1 MRFLKICAW
10 FTFIGLLVGSS
21 TLGGI
26 YWFIIRDLP
35 DVASL
40 KDVRLQT
47 PLHVYTL
54 DGQQIAQ
61 FGEKQRI
68 PLSLEQIPER
78 LTQAFIAIEDNRFYS
93 HYGVDPLGILRAL
106 WVDLTSGSA
115 KQGGSTITQQLARN
129 FFLDSERRLLRKIKE
144 VILAV
149 QLERSLSKE
158 KIFELYL
165 NKIYLGYR
173 AYGVGAAAQIY
184 FGKRVDQLELSEMA
198 LIAGLP
204 KAPSTLNPLHSL
216 TRATQRRNLVLAR
229 MLERGY
235 ISIEECQQSSQ
246 QPLVARYHGIN
257 NRVDA
262 PHVAEMVRQELVSRF
277 GEMAYTDGYRVY
289 TTLTSERQHQA
300 QQALRGNLFAYDR
313 RHGYRGPTALL
324 WDPLSSAWDLHTIQA
339 HLQQQRT
346 YGPLQAAVILK
357 VHPKSTEACLADGTL
372 ITLPWAVLSWAR
384 PFIDDQQQGVRPQQ
398 ASEVVAIGQQVW
410 VHQQAGQWWLGQIP
424 EVDSALVAMHPD
436 TGAIQALV
444 GGFNFSNSAFNRATQ
459 SIRQVG
465 STIKPFIYAAA
476 LEKGLTL
483 ATILNDLPITRWNVN
498 AGKEWRPKNV
508 VPVYDGPLR
517 LRVGLARSKNMMAVR
532 ALRVIGVDF
541 AADYIERFGFPS
553 VTVTRMESLSL
564 GAMVAT
570 PLQVVRSYAVF
581 ANGGYLVDPYFI
593 DRIEDAQGRLVYQ
606 ANPKVACRHGEQPLQ
621 YDSPTKA
628 EVLLHAE
635 RDLPQEEPWP
645 QPELSPEEELLNS
658 VQPLPQIDWL
668 STPFSEERVAESPA
682 PRYAPHVISTQ
693 IAFLIKDSL
702 TSAIWGE
709 PQGAWRGSAWR
720 ARSVLK
726 RRDVSG
732 KTGTTN
738 DAKDAWFTGFGPD
751 LVAGV
756 WIGFDDYRRDLGKVQ
771 PENPSGSPSPPT
783 PEGGARSVQPAWNE
797 FMKQALTDQPEQPH
811 EIPEGISTALI
822 DMKSGQRVEEPGP
835 GVRLEYFIPGSEPD
849 LKPEPERGTLVL
861 EGDAAHDLF

>member
-1 MRFLKICAW
+1 MRFLKIGCLIL
-10 FTFIGLLVGSS
+10 FIGLLVGAS
-21 TLGGI
+21 TLGGL
-26 YWFIIRDLP
+26 YWFIIRELP

-40 KDVRLQT
+40 KEVQLQT
-47 PLHVYTL
+47 PLHIYTL
-54 DGQQIAQ
+54 DSQQIAQ

-106 WVDLTSGSA
+106 WVDITSGST

-149 QLERSLSKE
+149 QLERTLSKE

-165 NKIYLGYR
+165 NKIYLGHR
-173 AYGVGAAAQIY
+173 AYGVGAAAQVY
-184 FGKRVDQLELSEMA
+184 FGKQVDQLDLSEMA

-235 ISIEECQQSSQ
+235 ISAEECQQSSQ
-246 QPLVARYHGIN
+246 QPLVARYHRVN

-262 PHVAEMVRQELVSRF
+262 PHLAEMVRQEMVSRF
-277 GEMAYTDGYRVY
+277 GEAAYTDGYRVY
-289 TTLTSERQHQA
+289 TTLNAERQTQA
-300 QQALRGNLFAYDR
+300 QQALRNNLFAYDR
-313 RHGYRGPTALL
+313 RHGYRGPTAVL
-324 WDPLSSAWDLHTIQA
+324 WDPLTPAWEIDTIQA
-339 HLQQQRT
+339 YLQTQPT
-346 YGPLQAAVILK
+346 YGPLLAAVIVK
-357 VHPKSTEACLADGTL
+357 VHANSAEACLADGSR
-372 ITLPWAVLSWAR
+372 ITLPWSVLRWAR
-384 PFIDDQQQGVRPQQ
+384 PFIDDQHQGDRPQQ
-398 ASEVVAIGQQVW
+398 ASEVVAVGQQVW
-410 VHQQAGQWWLGQIP
+410 VLQQAGQWGLGQIP
-424 EVDSALVAMHPD
+424 EVESALVAMHPD

-459 SIRQVG
+459 SIRQTG

-483 ATILNDLPITRWNVN
+483 ATLLNDLPITRWNVN

-508 VPVYDGPLR
+508 TPVYDGPLR
-517 LRVGLARSKNMMAVR
+517 LRVGLARSKNVMAVR
-532 ALRVIGVDF
+532 ALRAIGVDF
-541 AADYIERFGFPS
+541 AADYLERFGFPKA
-553 VTVTRMESLSL
+553 TITRMESLAL

-581 ANGGYLVDPYFI
+581 ANGGYLIDPYFI
-593 DRIEDAQGRLVYQ
+593 DRIEDAQGHLRYQ
-606 ANPKVACRHGEQPLQ
+606 ANPKVACRNGEQPVK

-635 RDLPQEEPWP
+635 LDVPQAGAEALPSHDET
-645 QPELSPEEELLNS
+645 LSS
-658 VQPLPQIDWL
+658 VLPLPQIDWL
-668 STPFSEERVAESPA
+668 STPFSEETAAAIPVPC
-682 PRYAPHVISTQ
+682 YAPHVISTP
-693 IAFLIKDSL
+693 IAFLIKDTL

-709 PQGAWRGSAWR
+709 PQGHWLGTGWR

-726 RRDVSG
+726 RRDIGG

-738 DAKDAWFTGFGPD
+738 DAKDAWFTGFGPE
-751 LVAGV
+751 LVTGV
-756 WIGFDDYRRDLGKVQ
+756 WIGFDDYQRDLGKVQ
-771 PENPSGSPSPPT
+771 PELSAESTSPPT

-797 FMKQALTDQPEQPH
+797 FMKQALTGQPEQPN
-811 EIPEGISTALI
+811 EIPDGLSSVLI

-835 GVRLEYFIPGSEPD
+835 GIRLEYFIPGSEPTP
-849 LKPEPERGTLVL
+849 KTEPERGTLVL
-861 EGDAAHDLF
+861 EGDEAQELF

>member
-1 MRFLKICAW
+1 MRFLKIGGLIL
-10 FTFIGLLVGSS
+10 FIGLLVGASV
-21 TLGGI
+21 LGALYG
-26 YWFIIRDLP
+26 FIIRELP

-40 KDVRLQT
+40 KEVQLQT
-47 PLHVYTL
+47 PLHIYTL

-106 WVDLTSGSA
+106 WVDITSGST

-149 QLERSLSKE
+149 QLERTLSKE

-173 AYGVGAAAQIY
+173 AYGVGAAAQVY
-184 FGKRVDQLELSEMA
+184 FGKQVDQLDLGEMA

-235 ISIEECQQSSQ
+235 INTEEYQQSSQ
-246 QPLVARYHGIN
+246 QPLVARYHRVN
-257 NRVDA
+257 NLVDA
-262 PHVAEMVRQELVSRF
+262 PHLAEMVRQEMVSRF
-277 GEMAYTDGYRVY
+277 GEAAYTDGYRVY
-289 TTLTSERQHQA
+289 TTLTAERQTQA
-300 QQALRGNLFAYDR
+300 QQALRNNLFAYDR
-313 RHGYRGPTALL
+313 RHGYRGPTAVL
-324 WDPLSSAWDLHTIQA
+324 WDPMAPAWDLRTIQA
-339 HLQQQRT
+339 YLQTQPT
-346 YGPLQAAVILK
+346 YGPLLAAVIVN
-357 VHPKSTEACLADGTL
+357 VHALSAEACLADGSH
-372 ITLPWAVLSWAR
+372 ITLPWSVLRWAH
-384 PFIDDQQQGVRPQQ
+384 PFIEQGDRPQE
-398 ASEVVAIGQQVW
+398 ASAVVAVGQQVW
-410 VHQQAGQWWLGQIP
+410 VLLQAGQWWLAQIP
-424 EVDSALVAMHPD
+424 EVESALVAMHPD

-444 GGFNFSNSAFNRATQ
+444 GGFNFSKSAFNRATQ
-459 SIRQVG
+459 SIRQMG

-483 ATILNDLPITRWNVN
+483 ATLLNDLPITRWNVN

-508 VPVYDGPLR
+508 TPVYDGPLR
-517 LRVGLARSKNMMAVR
+517 LRVGLARSKNVMVVR
-532 ALRVIGVDF
+532 ALRAIGVGF
-541 AADYIERFGFPS
+541 AADYIERFGFPKA
-553 VTVTRMESLSL
+553 TITRMESLAL

-593 DRIEDAQGRLVYQ
+593 DRIEDAQGHLRYQ
-606 ANPKVACRHGEQPLQ
+606 ANPKVACKSGEQPVM

-628 EVLLHAE
+628 EVLLQAE
-635 RDLPQEEPWP
+635 LEVPQAGPEALPSHDET
-645 QPELSPEEELLNS
+645 LSS
-658 VQPLPQIDWL
+658 VLPLPQIDWL
-668 STPFSEERVAESPA
+668 STPFSEEIAAESPV
-682 PRYAPHVISTQ
+682 PCYAPHIISTP
-693 IAFLIKDSL
+693 IAFLIKDAL
-702 TSAIWGE
+702 ISAIWGE
-709 PQGAWRGSAWR
+709 PQGHWLGTGWR

-726 RRDVSG
+726 RRDIGG

-738 DAKDAWFTGFGPD
+738 DAKDAWFTGFGPE
-751 LVAGV
+751 LVTGV
-756 WIGFDDYRRDLGKVQ
+756 WMGFDDYQRDLGKVQ
-771 PENPSGSPSPPT
+771 PELSSESKSPPIL
-783 PEGGARSVQPAWNE
+783 EGGSRSVQPAWNE
-797 FMKQALTDQPEQPH
+797 FMKQALAGQPEQPN
-811 EIPEGISTALI
+811 EIPDGISSALI

-835 GVRLEYFIPGSEPD
+835 GIRLEYFIPGSEPTP
-849 LKPEPERGTLVL
+849 KTEPERGTLVL
-861 EGDAAHDLF
+861 EGDEAQELF

>member
-1 MRFLKICAW
+1 MRFLKIGCLIVS
-10 FTFIGLLVGSS
+10 IGLLVGAS
-21 TLGGI
+21 TLGGL
-26 YWFIIRDLP
+26 YWFIIRELP

-40 KDVRLQT
+40 KEVQLQT
-47 PLHVYTL
+47 PLHIYTL

-68 PLSLEQIPER
+68 PLTLEQIPER

-106 WVDLTSGSA
+106 WVDITSGST

-149 QLERSLSKE
+149 QLERTLSKE

-165 NKIYLGYR
+165 NKIYLGHR
-173 AYGVGAAAQIY
+173 AYGVGAAAQVY
-184 FGKRVDQLELSEMA
+184 FGKRIDQLNLSEMA

-235 ISIEECQQSSQ
+235 INAEECQQSSQ
-246 QPLVARYHGIN
+246 QPLVARYHRVN

-262 PHVAEMVRQELVSRF
+262 PHVAEMVRQEMVSRF
-277 GEMAYTDGYRVY
+277 GEAAYTNGYRVV
-289 TTLTSERQHQA
+289 TTLTAERQSQA
-300 QQALRGNLFAYDR
+300 QQALRDNLFSYDR
-313 RHGYRGPTALL
+313 RHGYRGPTAVL
-324 WDPLSSAWDLHTIQA
+324 WDPLAPAWDVATIQA
-339 HLQQQRT
+339 YLQPQPT

-357 VHPKSTEACLADGTL
+357 VHLDSAEACLADGSL
-372 ITLPWAVLSWAR
+372 ITLPWAGLRWAR
-384 PFIDDQQQGVRPQQ
+384 PFIDDQHQGDRPQQ
-398 ASEVVAIGQQVW
+398 ASEVVAVGQQVW
-410 VHQQAGQWWLGQIP
+410 LLQQSGQWWLGQIP
-424 EVDSALVAMHPD
+424 EVESALVAMHPD
-436 TGAIQALV
+436 TGALQALV
-444 GGFNFSNSAFNRATQ
+444 GGFNFSNSAFNRVTQ
-459 SIRQVG
+459 SIRQTG

-483 ATILNDLPITRWNVN
+483 ATLLNDLPITRWNVN

-517 LRVGLARSKNMMAVR
+517 LRVGLARSKNVMAVR

-541 AADYIERFGFPS
+541 AADYIERFGFPKK
-553 VTVTRMESLSL
+553 TINRMESLAL

-593 DRIEDAQGRLVYQ
+593 DRIEDTQGHLLYQ
-606 ANPKVACRHGEQPLQ
+606 AKPKVACQNGQQPVM
-621 YDSPTKA
+621 YDSTTKA
-628 EVLLHAE
+628 EVLLHGEQEA
-635 RDLPQEEPWP
+635 PQEGP
-645 QPELSPEEELLNS
+645 QAQLSNDEILSS
-658 VQPLPQIDWL
+658 VLPLPQIDWL
-668 STPFSEERVAESPA
+668 PTPLQEETEAENPSLH
-682 PRYAPHVISTQ
+682 YAPHIISTP

-709 PQGAWRGSAWR
+709 PGGHWLGTGWR
-720 ARSVLK
+720 ARSVVK
-726 RRDVSG
+726 RRDIGG

-738 DAKDAWFTGFGPD
+738 DAKDAWFTGFGPE
-751 LVAGV
+751 LVTCV
-756 WIGFDDYRRDLGKVQ
+756 WIGFDDYQRELGRVQ
-771 PENPSGSPSPPT
+771 PELSSDSPPPPT
-783 PEGGARSVQPAWNE
+783 PEGGARSVQSAWNE
-797 FMKQALTDQPEQPH
+797 FMKQALAGQPERPH
-811 EIPEGISTALI
+811 EIPEDLSSALI
-822 DMKSGQRVEEPGP
+822 EMKSGQRVAEPGP
-835 GVRLEYFIPGSEPD
+835 GIRLEYFIPGSEPA
-849 LKPEPERGTLVL
+849 LKTQPERGTLVL
-861 EGDAAHDLF
+861 EGDEAQELF